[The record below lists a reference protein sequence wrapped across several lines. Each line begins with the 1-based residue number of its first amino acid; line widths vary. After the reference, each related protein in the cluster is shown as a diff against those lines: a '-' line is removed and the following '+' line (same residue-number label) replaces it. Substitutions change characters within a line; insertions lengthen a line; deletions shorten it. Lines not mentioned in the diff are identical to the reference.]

1 MTPPAVGALFRAA
14 FVASCLRGA
23 LPPVDLRAVC
33 LVRAICAR
41 ERTRCNH
48 GEPRA
53 LASVEMEG
61 ACACGGASAESR
73 SRVRGSRR
81 RTPFV
86 DHGLH
91 CRMRIRDSDSE
102 IQGRAARGT
111 TRVSVTRPASYKWR
125 SLDLRRSKSEVT
137 TSVELKVWSLDLR
150 RAESEVDLL

>member
-1 MTPPAVGALFRAA
+1 
-14 FVASCLRGA
+14 
-23 LPPVDLRAVC
+23 
-33 LVRAICAR
+33 
-41 ERTRCNH
+41 
-48 GEPRA
+48 
-53 LASVEMEG
+53 MEG

-150 RAESEVDLL
+150 RAESEVDLLQSTRMGDFTPTPIVLGVMPFRYMDMLFAYLAGQWLIPVVC